1 MANTLSRAILCAA
14 LLALP
19 VSAQAVGVVDERSL
33 EWDDSGVVVRA
44 SGDLVVGD
52 VTVGRFVLKL
62 PRSDE
67 PVQRGTVSLH
77 LEGFG
82 AGSLKGT
89 FEQRF
94 RPPSLGPAADAASR
108 AFARSDGL
116 VRPWA
121 GVGYSSA
128 KAPTCSWNRS
138 KMPSTCCVGHLRMS
152 LPAARA

>member
-19 VSAQAVGVVDERSL
+19 VSAQPVGVVDERSL

-67 PVQRGTVSLH
+67 PVY
-77 LEGFG
+77 
-82 AGSLKGT
+82 
-89 FEQRF
+89 F
-94 RPPSLGPAADAASR
+94 RPSTGDALRPMTKQDVDALR
-108 AFARSDGL
+108 AEFEARGRTSVL
-116 VRPWA
+116 
-121 GVGYSSA
+121 
-128 KAPTCSWNRS
+128 T
-138 KMPSTCCVGHLRMS
+138 
-152 LPAARA
+152 